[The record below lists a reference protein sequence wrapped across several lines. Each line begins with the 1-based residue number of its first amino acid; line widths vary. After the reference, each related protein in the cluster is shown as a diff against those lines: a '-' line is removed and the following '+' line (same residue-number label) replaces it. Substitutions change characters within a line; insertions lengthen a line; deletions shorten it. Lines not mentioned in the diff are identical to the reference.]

1 VTAPGE
7 PAERGWVSGFLDRLS
22 ARAVTPGDD
31 EDERIRKITL
41 TRISAVVLVVA
52 TVWVVMYLLLGQPL
66 AAAIPFA
73 YQVINL
79 ASLSYFLR
87 TKRFSVLRTVQL
99 SSILVGP
106 YLLQWALGGF
116 VVSGA
121 VMVWAFLA
129 PLGALVFSGSGAAVR
144 WFVAYVGLLVLSG
157 VIEGPLGRPADI
169 PLWVQLTFFVMNIGT
184 LSAICFYLFHYFIG
198 SRNKARAALVAEQ
211 ARSERLLL
219 NILPET
225 IAERLKRGEEVIAD
239 GFDEVSVMFADLVG
253 FTPLAGRLDADEIIS
268 LLNDIFTRWDA
279 LADHFGLEKI
289 KTIGDSYMVVAGVPI
304 PRSDHAAVV
313 TDMAIRMLKECSD
326 LPYSIEARVGI
337 ATGPVVAGVIG
348 KRKFSYDVWGD
359 TVNLASRLESHGVPG
374 RVCVSERT
382 YEQLKDRYAFEERAV
397 EIKGKGRMRTFL
409 LTSELPA
416 ARTL

>member
-1 VTAPGE
+1 
-7 PAERGWVSGFLDRLS
+7 
-22 ARAVTPGDD
+22 
-31 EDERIRKITL
+31 
-41 TRISAVVLVVA
+41 
-52 TVWVVMYLLLGQPL
+52 MYLLLGQPL

-106 YLLQWALGGF
+106 FLLQFALGGF
-116 VVSGA
+116 VASGA
-121 VMVWAFLA
+121 VMDWAFLA
-129 PLGALVFSGSGAAVR
+129 PLGALVFTGPRAAVK
-144 WFVAYVGLLVLSG
+144 WFVAYAALLAFAGLVDSPVAHRAPG
-157 VIEGPLGRPADI
+157 DVA
-169 PLWVQLTFFVMNIGT
+169 LWVQLTFFVMNIGT
-184 LSAICFYLFHYFIG
+184 LSAICFYLFHYFID
-198 SRNKARAALVAEQ
+198 SRNKARAALVAER

-219 NILPET
+219 NVLPES
-225 IAERLKRGEEVIAD
+225 IAERLKEGEEVIAD

-253 FTPLAGRLDADEIIS
+253 FTPLAGRLDADEVIA
-268 LLNDIFTRWDA
+268 LLNDIFTRWDV

-313 TDMAIRMLKECSD
+313 TDMAVKMLKECSD